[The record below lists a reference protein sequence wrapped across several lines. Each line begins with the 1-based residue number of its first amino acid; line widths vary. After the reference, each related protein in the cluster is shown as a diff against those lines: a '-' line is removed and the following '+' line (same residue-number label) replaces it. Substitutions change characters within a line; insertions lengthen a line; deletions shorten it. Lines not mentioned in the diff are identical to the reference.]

1 MENEIQNRNEQIQAL
16 AEHLLKTE
24 NMWSI
29 ALRLSEFLIKEKERK
44 PDVRIAVSPEEWE
57 AIQGLFRI
65 RGTRVN
71 GQEERRG
78 RPKKL

>member
-44 PDVRIAVSPEEWE
+44 PDIKITISEAEWE
-57 AIQGLFRI
+57 AISGLFRI

-78 RPKKL
+78 RPKKM